1 MLLPCVDGARQPS
14 SARMCP
20 PIYPS
25 SKSGLFSSR
34 VALSVTRDCCT
45 NLGHGLVCAL
55 VWYLAKASPML
66 PEQGLSSSPASLG
79 QLREQPCV
87 HISICFRDL
96 PIS

>member
-45 NLGHGLVCAL
+45 NLGHGLVIHLCAH
-55 VWYLAKASPML
+55 WYGTLLKHPQCCLSKASPAPQRVL
-66 PEQGLSSSPASLG
+66 ANLGSSP
-79 QLREQPCV
+79 V
-87 HISICFRDL
+87 YT
-96 PIS
+96 